1 MNYKRGQFHREFLE
15 KKAEHE
21 ALKMEAYDM
30 QSAAAFNAE
39 VERYNEWAK
48 YTAKQLF
55 IDSCTHTYQGVICEV
70 VTLGSEISLIAK
82 MLNNTEIAVE
92 YAMTEKLQVLEM
104 PIIPI
109 VGAKVGKKLEN
120 SSVVRERRGSLK
132 FEVLAHIGHE
142 KEFIGYNYPLLVK
155 KAEEL
160 AGVQETNKKPF
171 ILMCADDYYL
181 GVKKI
186 SY

>member
-1 MNYKRGQFHREFLE
+1 MNYKRGKFHQVFLE

-30 QSAAAFNAE
+30 QSAAVFNAE

-48 YTAKQLF
+48 YTAKKLF

-70 VTLGSEISLIAK
+70 VTLGEEISLIAK
-82 MLNNTEIAVE
+82 MLNDTDIAVE
-92 YAMTEKLQVLEM
+92 YAMTENLQVLEM
-104 PIIPI
+104 PIIP
-109 VGAKVGKKLEN
+109 VMGAKVGKKLEKG
-120 SSVVRERRGSLK
+120 SAVRERRGSLE

-142 KEFIGYNYPLLVK
+142 KNFIGYNYPSLLK

-160 AGVQETNKKPF
+160 AGAQETNKKPF

-181 GVKKI
+181 GVKK
-186 SY
+186 